1 MSYCFRWPYCQNR
14 GASAKITIRINIS
27 RSDTPRLGGGCGGGV
42 LFVRA
47 MVIGSCVLCMEKGK
61 DFNIV
66 VLDTPDGGQIFIL
79 SRLCPHYSVC
89 LSHKS
94 CGCPLK

>member
-27 RSDTPRLGGGCGGGV
+27 RSDTPRLGGGCGGGGV

-61 DFNIV
+61 DFEYCGI
-66 VLDTPDGGQIFIL
+66 G
-79 SRLCPHYSVC
+79 YSGWWADIHIKSSMPTLFC
-89 LSHKS
+89 LFVTY
-94 CGCPLK
+94 